1 MSLVRNVKNVT
12 YSNNCSQSSES
23 WKWVFDVLKVN
34 LSSSE
39 WASTL
44 LPAGVLATELLGEV
58 FRGTDLIL
66 TKTNKHIKKRYATIK
81 MIKAQ
86 IKKRFSCR
94 LSREGMIIECPL
106 NGQYH
111 DRRDVILTSQMAV
124 SNNFLKVTVI
134 QNIGNSSF

>member
-1 MSLVRNVKNVT
+1 MSLVRNLKNVT

-39 WASTL
+39 WASAL

-66 TKTNKHIKKRYATIK
+66 TKTNKHNLKKDMPQLKRSK
-81 MIKAQ
+81 HKF
-86 IKKRFSCR
+86 KNRFSCK
-94 LSREGMIIECPL
+94 LL
-106 NGQYH
+106 
-111 DRRDVILTSQMAV
+111 
-124 SNNFLKVTVI
+124 F
-134 QNIGNSSF
+134 